1 MKIIT
6 QSSTPKFPF
15 YLHLGYVSA
24 SETPPEYFVAG
35 MAAFIVMTVFFLVLK
50 AIMKA
55 VKAVGP
61 MFEVELNR
69 RGNRLFDAGK
79 YGEALECFDKAIARN
94 PHYADSY
101 FNKGHT
107 LVKMSMKNEALE
119 AFNRYLSLAEDSGA
133 IEAVKEIVA
142 SLSGAEPAERTGGT
156 EPEGSQKN

>member
-6 QSSTPKFPF
+6 QSSTPKYPF
-15 YLHLGYVSA
+15 YLHLGYASA
-24 SETPPEYFVAG
+24 SDTPPEYFAAG
-35 MAAFIVMTVFFLVLK
+35 MAAFIAMTIFFIVLK
-50 AIMKA
+50 VIMKT
-55 VKAVGP
+55 VKAAAP

-69 RGNRLFDAGK
+69 RGNLLFDAGK
-79 YGEALECFDKAIARN
+79 YVEALKCFDKAIARN

-107 LVKMSMKNEALE
+107 LVKMSMKTEALE
-119 AFNRYLSLAEDSGA
+119 AFNRYLALAVDAGA

-142 SLSGAEPAERTGGT
+142 NLNGVEPAERTGGP